1 MWICLRIIIL
11 CWTLEFAKV
20 SGKTVNEL
28 QIEVLS
34 RFKIYDTYIEKIE
47 NKSAEQD
54 EIITQLKKQLEN
66 EKATRQ

>member
-11 CWTLEFAKV
+11 CWTLKFAKV

-28 QIEVLS
+28 QIEVLEK
-34 RFKIYDTYIEKIE
+34 FKIHDKYIEKIE

-54 EIITQLKKQLEN
+54 EIITQLKKQLKN